1 MEQFVELIGLQ
12 EERHQR
18 LACLRVFRIGHR
30 QEQPHNLQFGRKPMT
45 QAPLILRVDKKAK
58 ALLLRAALEALQREL
73 TGKPTREVFE
83 TIYRKKMWGGHV
95 FGGRFYSGSG
105 SRDKRLI
112 EPYIAAVG
120 AYLVGWGAKPVVVD
134 IGCGDFHVGRKMI
147 ALARRYVGC
156 DIVPS
161 LIEHLRDRFRDPR
174 LEFRLVDAIE
184 DHLPTGD
191 IAIIRQVLQHLSNA
205 QVALILPK
213 LIQYKS
219 VIVTEHVPYGQ
230 FVPNVDKPTGL
241 DNRLCNRSG
250 LILTA
255 APFHFSPKGERT
267 LCEVPQHGAVIRT
280 IAYEF

>member
-1 MEQFVELIGLQ
+1 MYQ
-12 EERHQR
+12 
-18 LACLRVFRIGHR
+18 
-30 QEQPHNLQFGRKPMT
+30 
-45 QAPLILRVDKKAK
+45 KAK
-58 ALLLRAALEALQREL
+58 ALLHHAAFGALQRKL

-95 FGGRFYSGSG
+95 LGGRFYSGSG
-105 SRDKRLI
+105 SRRKRLT

-120 AYLVGWGAKPVVVD
+120 AYVAGWGAKPVVVD
-134 IGCGDFHVGRKMI
+134 IGCGDFHVGRQLTV
-147 ALARRYVGC
+147 LARRYVGC

-161 LIEHLRDRFRDPR
+161 LIEHLRDQFQDPR

-184 DHLPTGD
+184 DPLPRGD
-191 IAIIRQVLQHLSNA
+191 VALIRQVLQHLSNA
-205 QVALILPK
+205 QVALVLPK

-219 VIVTEHVPYGQ
+219 VIVTEHVPYGH
-230 FVPNVDKPTGL
+230 FVPNVDRPTGL
-241 DNRLCNRSG
+241 DNRLCNHSG
-250 LILTA
+250 LVLTA